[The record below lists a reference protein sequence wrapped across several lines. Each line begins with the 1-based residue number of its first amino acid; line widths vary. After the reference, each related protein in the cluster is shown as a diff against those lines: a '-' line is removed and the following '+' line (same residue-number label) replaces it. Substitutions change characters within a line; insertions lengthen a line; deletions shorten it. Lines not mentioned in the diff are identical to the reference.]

1 MFPHGCDVIVFKRC
15 NISFSTPWLLSKD
28 CKGIVLWWHT
38 MHHMSQ
44 GLKSFTC
51 FSSFP
56 QKKTQ
61 VMELQL

>member
-1 MFPHGCDVIVFKRC
+1 MLLFLKDVTYLFQ
-15 NISFSTPWLLSKD
+15 TPWLLSKD